1 MCLCGLKNQK
11 LFPNPLWNSLLPFII
26 VLKNSNPTI
35 MKTWK
40 AVIIVLLAVSTVVLL
55 SFTNS
60 KKASHRTTYKS
71 IPKGCV
77 FRTVMGE
84 ESSDT
89 PEIYCFVKADA
100 SIASGLDWIVK
111 AQGSSGGGGAGSHN

>member
-1 MCLCGLKNQK
+1 
-11 LFPNPLWNSLLPFII
+11 
-26 VLKNSNPTI
+26 

-40 AVIIVLLAVSTVVLL
+40 AVTIALLAVSTVVLL

-60 KKASHRTTYKS
+60 KKTKHRTTYKS

-84 ESSDT
+84 ESSDS
-89 PEIYCFVKADA
+89 PEIYSFEKADA
-100 SIASGLDWIVK
+100 SIASGLDWIVR
-111 AQGSSGGGGAGSHN
+111 AQGSSGGGGEGSHNRQDVTDPHAVQADPATTSMVAMALLR